1 MGVEG
6 EGTDKAAASRLLA
19 KIRAFV
25 ADELDEE
32 EATLFAALV
41 APGVARAYHDD
52 GEVEGFGLDVDWRPG
67 ALPESLAEAVRDGR
81 IRVEGL
87 VDE

>member
-1 MGVEG
+1 MGVEEG
-6 EGTDKAAASRLLA
+6 GTDKAAARRLLT

-25 ADELDEE
+25 AEQLDED

-41 APGVARAYHDD
+41 APGVARAYQDD
-52 GEVEGFGLDVDWRPG
+52 GEVEGFSSDVDWRPG
-67 ALPESLAEAVRDGR
+67 ALPDSLAEAVRDGR

>member
-6 EGTDKAAASRLLA
+6 NDTDRAAARRLLA

-25 ADELDEE
+25 TDQLDDQ
-32 EATLFAALV
+32 EAALFAALV
-41 APGVARAYHDD
+41 APGVARAYQDD
-52 GEVEGFGLDVDWRPG
+52 DVEGFGSDVDWRPG
-67 ALPESLAEAVRDGR
+67 ALPDSLAEAVRDGG

-87 VDE
+87 GD